1 MGVVIMDEERMKSK
15 EFKTSDHGNDYP
27 PRSVPPSPTQLW
39 LARATIRSLVDE
51 QSPYVAHSM
60 MKEADLPKETV
71 TAMRAFY
78 SASSLYPYLLNLQST
93 LATLADVSYLWMRE
107 FYLELCQRVQFP
119 LSMSLPW
126 ILVDHVLQMRNRP
139 LMPLLLACLLYTS
152 PSPRDRG

>member
-71 TAMRAFY
+71 RMRTRLGD
-78 SASSLYPYLLNLQST
+78 SARRTPRQ
-93 LATLADVSYLWMRE
+93 VRE
-107 FYLELCQRVQFP
+107 RP
-119 LSMSLPW
+119 PR
-126 ILVDHVLQMRNRP
+126 LVGRRAEHRGEIEH
-139 LMPLLLACLLYTS
+139 CLLYTS
-152 PSPRDRG
+152 DAADE